1 MFMSYRSRA
10 ANAAIA
16 AIIATLAVAT
26 IVGGALLLQTGERAR
41 AEQNPAAEG
50 LRQQSQGDDSGGQQT
65 SDQDPEQRF
74 GGNGSVDDP
83 NGIAVDADHPGV
95 RGLDPALRDAVQAA
109 AARANEEGV
118 ELRLNSGWRSA
129 DYQAELLADAIT
141 EYGSEEAARHWV
153 DTPERS
159 AHVRGD
165 AVDIGGLEAALWVGQ
180 YGAEFG
186 LCQTYANENWHFE
199 LAEVDA
205 DGYCPTAYES
215 AAARPD

>member
-41 AEQNPAAEG
+41 AEQSPGA
-50 LRQQSQGDDSGGQQT
+50 QGSSGGFGTQQA

-95 RGLDPALRDAVQAA
+95 RGLDPELREAVQAA
-109 AARANEEGV
+109 AARASEEGV

-141 EYGSEEAARHWV
+141 EYGSEEEARHWV

-199 LAEVDA
+199 LAELDA
-205 DGYCPTAYES
+205 DGYCPAAYES